1 MLFRVLVTMAIVV
14 MPDVA
19 AMAAE
24 TVSYTYDAQGRLIRV
39 VKSGSVN
46 NGAAV
51 QYTYDAA
58 GNRVRV
64 TATGSPNG

>member
-1 MLFRVLVTMAIVV
+1 MKMHMCIALVLAAI
-14 MPDVA
+14 PSSA
-19 AMAAE
+19 ALATE
-24 TVSYTYDAQGRLIRV
+24 TISYSYDAQGRLIRL

-51 QYTYDAA
+51 QYTYDQA

-64 TATGSPNG
+64 TATGS

>member
-1 MLFRVLVTMAIVV
+1 
-14 MPDVA
+14 
-19 AMAAE
+19 MAAE